1 MEAKGK
7 FQISLDSAFYLL
19 KHFDGITIEELQELE
34 KAGKLIRSISTALSK
49 IKNGDPINFDQ
60 ISARVT
66 PSVEKSNFYKDL
78 NTLIDSEFTT
88 KKSLEKKM

>member
-34 KAGKLIRSISTALSK
+34 KAGKLIRSISTALSE
-49 IKNGDPINFDQ
+49 INRI
-60 ISARVT
+60 IS
-66 PSVEKSNFYKDL
+66 
-78 NTLIDSEFTT
+78 
-88 KKSLEKKM
+88 